1 MIGIVCGLKSEART
15 LAHLPADRFR
25 VCVSGA
31 NALRAHEQA
40 KGLARDGARML
51 ISFGLAGGLAVD
63 LRPGDL
69 LLNGRVHLPDGGEI
83 HADSALL
90 AALSQLLQPVRLA
103 AAAGADQAVLS
114 PIGKARLA
122 SGGGECVDMET
133 HGVARAASEA
143 GRPWAAVRAIAD
155 DARTALPKWAMGL
168 MREDGSVDDAKAA
181 LALLRAPWDLPLALR
196 LADANAKA
204 LAALRRAADALL
216 GLPELLPAANA
227 GF

>member
-31 NALRAHEQA
+31 NAQRAHEQA
-40 KGLARDGARML
+40 KGLARDGARIL
-51 ISFGLAGGLAVD
+51 ISFGLAGGLIPD

-69 LLNGRVHLPDGGEI
+69 VLNGLVHLPDGGEI
-83 HADSALL
+83 HADSTLLEALKPF
-90 AALSQLLQPVRLA
+90 LQPVRLA

-122 SGGGECVDMET
+122 NLGGACVDMET
-133 HGVARAASEA
+133 HGVARAAQEA
-143 GRPWAAVRAIAD
+143 GRPWVAVRAIAD
-155 DARTALPKWAMGL
+155 DCHTALPKWAMGL
-168 MREDGSVDDAKAA
+168 VREDGSVDDARAA

-196 LADANAKA
+196 LASANAKA
-204 LAALRRAADALL
+204 LAALRRAAQGLIRLPHALT
-216 GLPELLPAANA
+216 
-227 GF
+227 

>member
-31 NALRAHEQA
+31 NAKRAHEQA

-51 ISFGLAGGLAVD
+51 LSFGLAGGLAAD

-69 LLNGRVHLPDGGEI
+69 LLNGSVHLPNGGEI
-83 HADSALL
+83 RADAALL
-90 AALSQLLQPVRLA
+90 EALSQVLQPVRLA
-103 AAAGADQAVLS
+103 AAAGADQAVLT

-133 HGVARAASEA
+133 HGLALAAQEA
-143 GRPWAAVRAIAD
+143 GLPWAAVRAIAD
-155 DARTALPKWAMGL
+155 DSRTSLPKWAMGL
-168 MREDGSVDDAKAA
+168 MRPDGSVDDVKAA

-196 LADANAKA
+196 LASANAKA
-204 LAALRRAADALL
+204 LAALRRAADGLL
-216 GLPELLPAANA
+216 RMAELLPAAQA
-227 GF
+227 